1 MKKSAGL
8 VIIQNNKILLGHP
21 TGSPWYGTYS
31 IPKGEMEEHE
41 SALETAIRETAEEL
55 GVEISFSEVN
65 QSSEGVIDYTDTNG
79 EIYKKVF
86 YYVTHPVVPIVID
99 KSKLQTA
106 EIDWAGFL
114 TKEEAG
120 KRIFGR
126 FKPLLKY
133 LK

>member
-1 MKKSAGL
+1 MKLSAGL
-8 VIIQNNKILLGHP
+8 VIIQDNKILLGHP

-31 IPKGEMEEHE
+31 IPKGEMESEE
-41 SALETAIRETAEEL
+41 SALEAAVRETKEEL
-55 GVEISFSEVN
+55 GIEISFNEVDKE
-65 QSSEGVIDYTDTNG
+65 SKGVIDYTDSNG

-86 YYVTHPVVPIVID
+86 YFLAHPTKLIVNNIR
-99 KSKLQTA
+99 LQKE

-114 TKEEAG
+114 TKQEAE